1 MASVYVL
8 LDKDDMQYD
17 RSLRQL
23 WYKSLTPEL
32 LAGYKPLHVDEQLL
46 IDTQRRLP
54 LPWEA
59 SRAPLG

>member
-8 LDKDDMQYD
+8 LNKNDMQYD

-32 LAGYKPLHVDEQLL
+32 LAGYKPLHVDEQFCSL
-46 IDTQRRLP
+46 TQRRLQ